1 MKNMKKIKKI
11 CIKNLIYIKDI
22 GMKIFLIEV
31 LIKIIYIIIFMLLL
45 NVISCLI
52 GILTDNKCIISFISF
67 TLSVFIIYIMIK
79 NENNIFNNKRPKR

>member
-1 MKNMKKIKKI
+1 
-11 CIKNLIYIKDI
+11 
-22 GMKIFLIEV
+22 MKIFLIEV

-52 GILTDNKCIISFISF
+52 GILTNNQCIISVISF
-67 TLSVFIIYIMIK
+67 TLSIFIIYIMIK